1 MLGDYEDQLFMQQ
14 GKEPNK
20 ILKKERRKLGKHA
33 TQSLQATTQNNE
45 IPEFVSVD
53 FGCVLLSDTKKD
65 FSPKKRL
72 LK

>member
-20 ILKKERRKLGKHA
+20 ILKKERRKLRKHA

-65 FSPKKRL
+65 FSPKKDS
-72 LK
+72 